1 MPQPEPPEV
10 AAPRPGS
17 RRQARKRA
25 LDILYEA
32 DLLGRSVA
40 VVLADHLERSDPP
53 EDFAVALV
61 RGVERTRLELDA
73 LIREHARGWRLE
85 RMPVVD
91 RNLLRIGL
99 WEILHEPDVPAAVAI
114 TEAVELAKELSTED
128 SGRFLN
134 GVLARIAGEQPPDA
148 PDLPPDDAAP
158 GPDDPDP
165 T

>member
-32 DLLGRSVA
+32 DLLCRPVTT
-40 VVLADHLERSDPP
+40 VLAEHLRSDDPP
-53 EDFAVALV
+53 GEFTLALV
-61 RGVERTRLELDA
+61 RGVDRNRVEIDG
-73 LIREHARGWRLE
+73 LIESHAKDWRLS

-99 WEILHEPDVPAAVAI
+99 FEILHEPDVPTPVAI
-114 TEAVELAKELSTED
+114 DEAVELAKELSTDD
-128 SGRFLN
+128 SGRFVN
-134 GVLARIAGEQPPDA
+134 GVLARIAESHPQP
-148 PDLPPDDAAP
+148 
-158 GPDDPDP
+158 
-165 T
+165 